1 MSASSRV
8 PLAAQRLA
16 RAGRH
21 AAIVACGLV
30 VDGGIYRHEFVARQF
45 VAKGQEAARAW
56 LQVRKVA
63 RQLDLDLAVTPA

>member
-1 MSASSRV
+1 M
-8 PLAAQRLA
+8 
-16 RAGRH
+16 
-21 AAIVACGLV
+21 VACGLV